1 MKKFRQYMESRSLSK
16 ATQTEH
22 LKTLNIFFKWVKKE
36 DIQVTKPDVL
46 KYLEHLKKKGLQNV
60 SRRNHL
66 ITLNHYF
73 THLYNS
79 DLITENPCWF
89 IKIRGTNK
97 KKLHKIY
104 LPEELDQ
111 LFDNY
116 YVLFVRNYDDSRHR
130 HEGQRHYSTLYRGRN
145 ALITSIL
152 FNQGTTTQEI
162 QKIET
167 NDIDL
172 IKATIR
178 IKGGKRLNERV
189 LPLKASQMGLIMH
202 YLQNIR
208 PQILDYHTNDSEKL
222 FMSLPAIG
230 YKTTENEMDRNVFT
244 PLVKQLKT
252 IDKQFI
258 NFQQVRASVI
268 TFWIKNNGL
277 RKAQYMAG
285 HRNIS
290 STEKYVSNDLDGLT
304 DDINKLHPF

>member
-1 MKKFRQYMESRSLSK
+1 MGTFDIK
-16 ATQTEH
+16 A
-22 LKTLNIFFKWVKKE
+22 
-36 DIQVTKPDVL
+36 
-46 KYLEHLKKKGLQNV
+46 
-60 SRRNHL
+60 
-66 ITLNHYF
+66 YF
-73 THLYNS
+73 
-79 DLITENPCWF
+79 
-89 IKIRGTNK
+89 
-97 KKLHKIY
+97 LHH
-104 LPEELDQ
+104 
-111 LFDNY
+111 
-116 YVLFVRNYDDSRHR
+116 HR
-130 HEGQRHYSTLYRGRN
+130 
-145 ALITSIL
+145 IL

-167 NDIDL
+167 NDIDF

-178 IKGGKRLNERV
+178 IRGGKRLNERV

-244 PLVKQLKT
+244 PLVTQLKT

-290 STEKYVSNDLDGLT
+290 STERYVSNDLEGLT